1 MFETELIHPPQ
12 LEDIYKSLN
21 PAIYP
26 SSVYWFSNIEE
37 LIEFVS
43 KKEKK
48 RFEYSRYGNPTNRNL
63 ELLIAHLEKTED
75 AYVVSSGMAA
85 STIPI
90 LTYLNA
96 GDHIIFTSDMYLKTR
111 NFIEKTLKKFNIQ
124 STVVFPENKE
134 ILNAIQPNTKVVFI
148 ELPTNPFYYI
158 VDIKPLSEELKK
170 HNILLFVDSTLA
182 SPYNCNPIEYGAD
195 LVIHSLT
202 KYFSG
207 QNDLIAGAI
216 AGPKQSIE
224 KIREFNGELGA
235 ILPAEI
241 CYKIYRSSKTLA
253 LRMQYH
259 NQTTLEI
266 AEFLANHPKI
276 KKVYYPMHPSHPHYS
291 IAKKYLKG
299 GGCLL
304 TIELNGNLESLKTFC
319 NSCKIF
325 RIGPSFASAESL
337 LDPPIIMSHWDV
349 PEEERKKMNIFE
361 NTLRISVGLE
371 NKEDLI
377 QDLEQALSKI

>member
-12 LEDIYKSLN
+12 IEDKFQSLN

-26 SSVYWFSNIEE
+26 SAVFLFKNMEE
-37 LIEFVS
+37 LIDFVS
-43 KKEKK
+43 SKNKN

-75 AYVVSSGMAA
+75 AYVVSSGMSAC
-85 STIPI
+85 TLPI
-90 LTYLNA
+90 LTFLQS
-96 GDHIIFTSDMYLKTR
+96 GDHIIFSSDMYLKTR
-111 NFIEKTLKKFNIQ
+111 NFIEKTIKKFNIQ
-124 STVVFPENKE
+124 STVVFPKKEE
-134 ILNAIQPNTKVVFI
+134 ILNAIQPNTKMVFI
-148 ELPTNPFYYI
+148 EFPTNPFYYVI
-158 VDIKPLSEELKK
+158 DLKPLSEELKK
-170 HNILLFVDSTLA
+170 HNILLVVDSTLS
-182 SPYNCNPIEYGAD
+182 SPYNCNPIEFGAD
-195 LVIHSLT
+195 LVVHSLT

-216 AGPKQSIE
+216 AGSKNYIE

-241 CYKIYRSSKTLA
+241 SYKIYRSSKTLA
-253 LRMQYH
+253 IRMQYH
-259 NQTTLEI
+259 NETTLEI
-266 AEFLANHPKI
+266 ADYLYNHPKI
-276 KKVYYPMHPSHPHYS
+276 KKVYYPMHPSHPDYS

-304 TIELNGNLESLKTFC
+304 TIELDGNFEALKTFC
-319 NSCKIF
+319 NSCNIF

-337 LDPPIIMSHWDV
+337 LDPPIVMSHWDV
-349 PEEERKKMNIFE
+349 PEVERKKMNIFE

-371 NKEDLI
+371 NKNDLI
-377 QDLEQALSKI
+377 KDLEQALNKI